1 MGTQQPQSAGREVA
15 LALPRKSKKS
25 GKNEGLPAEV
35 KELFELIVTYAKQQT
50 LDPLKQLGRW
60 VAFGV
65 AGAVLVSLGFMLIGV
80 GLLRALQGEK
90 THLTGHLSWVPY
102 LIVVI
107 FLGAVI
113 ALTVRR
119 ISHGPG
125 SEER

>member
-1 MGTQQPQSAGREVA
+1 MDTQQPQSAGREVP

-25 GKNEGLPAEV
+25 GKDESLPAEV
-35 KELFELIVTYAKQQT
+35 KQLFELVITYAKQQT

-90 THLTGHLSWVPY
+90 THLTGNLSWVPY
-102 LIVVI
+102 LIVVV

-113 ALTVRR
+113 GVTVRR
-119 ISHGPG
+119 IAHGPG